1 MSSIGRQFARE
12 LTAQF
17 YRWELRGRGW
27 FVWPYRV
34 GLEPPFRPFEGHYLP
49 QRLVADDGRIESVGS
64 RIASGLSRLFG
75 TSAPAPKEIPEEIKE
90 PDAER
95 VRGPGDRVELQ
106 IALPPEYRPEAAV
119 FGQMLES
126 IGDGL
131 GPISFEVVGTG
142 SETVVQITVD
152 AAAAALV
159 KGEIK
164 AFFPEAVV
172 TAGNGQLFQGFVD
185 AEAVAIVELGL
196 EREFMVPLQVMKG
209 MATDPLVGI
218 CGALES
224 LKDGEIGVLQV
235 LLESTQAPWA
245 PSMVQAVSWGDG
257 RPFFANDSELVSA
270 TRNKVG
276 RPLYAAVV
284 RLAVGGGSVARTQEI
299 MSGLSGA
306 LKPVSSVQGNRLIV
320 LPNDD
325 YEPGDH
331 FEDLVSRTTHRN
343 GLILNSDELTALVH
357 LPTAAVRAKKLR
369 RVRSRSEATP
379 WELTR
384 GEGALLGRNDHEGV
398 VREVFIPDQ
407 VRLNHCHVLGGTGS
421 GKSTF
426 LARLAFEDIRGGR
439 GVAVIDPHGDLVDL
453 LLPHIP
459 ENRLSDVIL
468 FDPTDDAC
476 AIAFNPLAA
485 ASERERDLLA
495 TDFIAVMKQNTSGW
509 GDQMS
514 SLLGNAVLAF
524 LHSTRGGTLPELRRF
539 LSDKGFRQEFLQSV
553 TNPEVVYF
561 WEAEAGLSNKTA
573 VGSILTR
580 LDSLLRYE
588 SLIHIL
594 GQRRNLLDFAEIM
607 DSKKIFLGR
616 LAKGLIGESNAYLLG
631 SLLVSRFYQTTIA
644 RQSRA
649 REERTPYFLLMDEAG
664 DLLTST
670 VSEILKGTRKY
681 GLGLTLAH
689 QSLSQ
694 LKGDAEVFGSV
705 VGNTGT
711 KVCFQVGGDDA
722 RKMAEEFGGFV
733 ASDLMNLPPRHAVAR
748 VGPRDR
754 SFNLEVSFL
763 PDPPRPLDE
772 AYRDI
777 LEKTRARYSTP
788 RDSIRADL
796 SALRGSIPKG
806 PPVDPFAAL
815 KAKQEKEREEASSP
829 VKPQAAEDPKEAEI
843 PTQEKTS
850 ARSEVVKGEII
861 RVAGALGFSHESER
875 VILGGATRVDLVLK
889 LRELEIAVQIAV
901 TSPIDLEV
909 LNLKRCLDAGFR
921 EVVLLCDATVKRRSI
936 EERFL
941 AAHGRREE
949 VTLSTVRQFCKR
961 LQGIAEEAAKAPV
974 VPGIGTPP
982 KAKPEEAPVE
992 LSETEKDAVMNQM
1005 LREIQERLRR
1015 AKGEGH

>member
-34 GLEPPFRPFEGHYLP
+34 ALEPPFRPFEGHFLP
-49 QRLVADDGRIESVGS
+49 PRLVADDGQVDSVGS
-64 RIASGLSRLFG
+64 RIARGLSRLIG
-75 TSAPAPKEIPEEIKE
+75 TPAPTPKPEVEEIEE
-90 PDAER
+90 PDA
-95 VRGPGDRVELQ
+95 DRAVGNEEWVELQ
-106 IALPPEYRPEAAV
+106 ISLPPEFRPDPAV

-126 IGDGL
+126 ISDGVGTL
-131 GPISFEVVGTG
+131 SFEVIGTA
-142 SETVVQITVD
+142 SEIVMQIAVSSES
-152 AAAAALV
+152 APLV
-159 KGEIK
+159 RGELK
-164 AFFPEAVV
+164 AYFPEAVI
-172 TAGNGQLFQGFVD
+172 TSERQHLFEEC
-185 AEAVAIVELGL
+185 AAANWLAIVDLGL
-196 EREFMVPLQVMKG
+196 EREFMVLLQGLKG
-209 MATDPLVGI
+209 IATDPLVGI
-218 CGALES
+218 CGVLET
-224 LKDGEIGVLQV
+224 LEAGEVGIFQV
-235 LLESTQAPWA
+235 LLEPTAAPWSA
-245 PSMVQAVSWGDG
+245 SMIRAVSWGDG
-257 RPFFANDSELVSA
+257 RPFFANDPELLSQTKTKVS
-270 TRNKVG
+270 

-284 RLAVGGGSVARTQEI
+284 RIAVGAESDARVEELI
-299 MSGLSGA
+299 SGLQGA
-306 LKPVSSVQGNRLIV
+306 LRPVSSVQGNRLIA

-325 YEPGDH
+325 YDPSKH
-331 FEDLVSRTTHRN
+331 VEDLMSRASRRS
-343 GLILNSDELTALVH
+343 GLILNADELTALVH
-357 LPTAAVRAKKLR
+357 LPTAAVRSKKLR
-369 RVRSRSEATP
+369 RVRSRSGAAP
-379 WELTR
+379 RDLTC
-384 GEGALLGRNDHEGV
+384 GEGALLGTNDHEGV
-398 VREVFIPDQ
+398 EREVFLPDEI
-407 VRLNHCHVLGGTGS
+407 RLNHCHVLGGTGS
-421 GKSTF
+421 GKSTL
-426 LARLAFEDIRGGR
+426 LARLAFEDIHAGR

-459 ENRLSDVIL
+459 EHRLSDVIL
-468 FDPTDDAC
+468 FDPTDDTH

-485 ASERERDLLA
+485 SSERERDLLA
-495 TDFIAVMKQNTSGW
+495 TDFIAVMKQNTSAW

-524 LHSTRGGTLPELRRF
+524 LHSSRGGTLPELRRF
-539 LSDKGFRQEFLQSV
+539 LSDKGFREQFLQSV
-553 TNPEVVYF
+553 TNAEVVYF
-561 WEAEAGLSNKTA
+561 WEAEAALSNRTA

-588 SLIHIL
+588 SLLHIL
-594 GQRRNLLDFAEIM
+594 GQRRNSLDFAEIM

-616 LAKGLIGESNAYLLG
+616 LSKGLIGESNAYLLG

-649 REERTPYFLLMDEAG
+649 RGERTPYFLLMDEAG

-705 VGNTGT
+705 VGNTGI

-733 ASDLMNLPPRHAVAR
+733 ATDLMNLSPRHAIAR

-763 PDPPRPLDE
+763 PDPPRTLEE
-772 AYRDI
+772 AYGDI
-777 LEKTRARYSTP
+777 LDRTRSRHSTA
-788 RDSIRADL
+788 RDSIRAEL
-796 SALRGSIPKG
+796 SALRGTIPKV

-815 KAKQEKEREEASSP
+815 KAKQEKERETP
-829 VKPQAAEDPKEAEI
+829 PQPQKPQATVEPAEGAI
-843 PTQEKTS
+843 PTPQSAS
-850 ARSEVVKGEII
+850 ARSEALKGEII

-875 VILGGATRVDLVLK
+875 VILGGATRVDLVLQ
-889 LRELEIAVQIAV
+889 LGTLEIAVQIAV

-936 EERFL
+936 EDRFI

-949 VTLSTVRQFCKR
+949 VTFSPVRTFCRR

-974 VPGIGTPP
+974 VPGAGAPP
-982 KAKPEEAPVE
+982 KAKAEEAPVE
-992 LSETEKDAVMNQM
+992 LSESEKDAVMKQM
-1005 LREIQERLRR
+1005 LKEIQERMKR
-1015 AKGEGH
+1015 ARG